1 MRAAM
6 NPFFSKG
13 AADRAPIGFA
23 RRLNSASDIISQQ
36 SGERKR
42 IDVVNVIRS
51 LTCNTMA
58 DIFLGDPG
66 LVPTGCRSDLL
77 DTLDEIGSKS
87 LLILNFPLLQ
97 YLGAKIPPCIANSLA
112 PGLRGL
118 REKCNTLIGKCQ
130 EKKNYSESFGGSGS
144 VCEMILDKNPAGAL
158 STAVD
163 RDIMQH
169 TLQFLVPNTDSSAM
183 ALSAAI
189 LELIKPPAMRH
200 RLRGE
205 LNDYCLESDD
215 WSSLTKLPYLAAVV
229 KETLRMYPSLPG
241 LLPRVV
247 PAGGRTIG
255 QHYLPQGTIIAVS
268 IYAMHQNA
276 EAYPEPTRFIPER
289 WLING
294 DKERDGC
301 FTPFQKGNNACI
313 GINLAY
319 MQLYLGIA
327 HTVKRFDL
335 ALCESDFTDW
345 DWIDRAGAKLA
356 RPVSLRV
363 VQDYASAEY
372 SRGSYNN
379 SV

>member
-1 MRAAM
+1 
-6 NPFFSKG
+6 
-13 AADRAPIGFA
+13 
-23 RRLNSASDIISQQ
+23 
-36 SGERKR
+36 
-42 IDVVNVIRS
+42 
-51 LTCNTMA
+51 
-58 DIFLGDPG
+58 
-66 LVPTGCRSDLL
+66 
-77 DTLDEIGSKS
+77 
-87 LLILNFPLLQ
+87 
-97 YLGAKIPPCIANSLA
+97 
-112 PGLRGL
+112 
-118 REKCNTLIGKCQ
+118 
-130 EKKNYSESFGGSGS
+130 
-144 VCEMILDKNPAGAL
+144 
-158 STAVD
+158 
-163 RDIMQH
+163 
-169 TLQFLVPNTDSSAM
+169 
-183 ALSAAI
+183 
-189 LELIKPPAMRH
+189 MRH

-327 HTVKRFDL
+327 HTVKRFEL
-335 ALCESDFTDW
+335 ALCESDLTDW